1 MDKILSPIKGRL
13 LNYLETKGISRET
26 FYRET
31 GISASN
37 FKGTGLRS
45 ELGGDKI
52 AKILRLY
59 PDLNSEWLL
68 TGQGGMCVARPSE
81 RVPAA
86 YPAADETLTGN
97 ISDLTFPS
105 DDSDPAA
112 AGRTVPLYELG
123 SDARLST
130 LFDNPA
136 KRPVD
141 RITLP
146 GLPPCDGA
154 LRISGDAMDPVLRRG
169 DIVFYK
175 QVDEI
180 PAGLLWGEM
189 YLLAFEMADA
199 EYVLLRYI
207 RPADDPAHI
216 RLVSHNPQHPDKDIP
231 LADIRAAALVRASIR
246 YNTMG

>member
-13 LNYLETKGISRET
+13 LKYLETKGISRET

-37 FKGTGLRS
+37 FKGAGLRS

-68 TGQGGMCVARPSE
+68 RGQGEMYASGSFEEAPASYSE
-81 RVPAA
+81 TG
-86 YPAADETLTGN
+86 ETLTGN
-97 ISDLTFPS
+97 ISDVTFPS
-105 DDSDPAA
+105 TDDDAP
-112 AGRTVPLYELG
+112 GCRTVPLYELG
-123 SDARLST
+123 PDGGLSLLLGSNT
-130 LFDNPA
+130 L
-136 KRPVD
+136 RPLD

-154 LRISGDAMDPVLRRG
+154 LRISGDAMEPVLRRG

-175 QVDEI
+175 RVDAI
-180 PAGLLWGEM
+180 PQGFLWGEM
-189 YLLAFEMADA
+189 YLLSFDMGGT
-199 EYVLLRYI
+199 EYVVLRYV
-207 RPADDPAHI
+207 RPADDRAHI
-216 RLVSHNPQHPDKDIP
+216 RLVGQNPRYPDKDISV
-231 LADIRAAALVRASIR
+231 ASIRAAALVRASVR